1 MATPSPSKT
10 TITVTV
16 ENKVLVE
23 ETLKLLQHDKRSR
36 SLLFQRIIA
45 DMIASD
51 EFPDKE
57 EVDQIAALNNHMFKI
72 MVEKG
77 KRT

>member
-1 MATPSPSKT
+1 MAASSKT
-10 TITVTV
+10 TITVSV
-16 ENKVLVE
+16 ENRVLVE

-36 SLLFQRIIA
+36 SLLFQQIID
-45 DMIASD
+45 DMISAA

-57 EVDQIAALNNHMFKI
+57 EVDKIAALNNHMFKM